1 MSKQKNNEVIR
12 KNELGYLQT
21 GDYFIP
27 DLKLP
32 QENRSIGKYG
42 RMHRDYLQEHN
53 LIRVND
59 LVLEGTLWTYLADLD
74 EQAQNRLQLI
84 ISQMQEEESVND
96 ELKETMATLIEQSVA
111 QQFGEDTDYIE
122 VTKSEFTDTAME
134 LELAMDV
141 TAMTEANGGTS
152 EDLTI
157 ASFVTEME
165 KSGMSCN

>member
-53 LIRVND
+53 PIRFDD
-59 LVLEGTLWTYLADLD
+59 LVLEGKLWTYLADLN
-74 EQAQNRLQLI
+74 EQAKNRLQLI
-84 ISQMQEEESVND
+84 IKQMQEAGIDRREKTYFATGEEYWKQLSSAFKDYTTEKEEVKKALGRGGIGMALQYYD
-96 ELKETMATLIEQSVA
+96 LKI
-111 QQFGEDTDYIE
+111 
-122 VTKSEFTDTAME
+122 
-134 LELAMDV
+134 
-141 TAMTEANGGTS
+141 
-152 EDLTI
+152 
-157 ASFVTEME
+157 
-165 KSGMSCN
+165 SGQI

>member
-53 LIRVND
+53 PIRFDD
-59 LVLEGTLWTYLADLD
+59 LVLEGKLWTYLADLN
-74 EQAQNRLQLI
+74 EQAQNRMQLI
-84 ISQMQEEESVND
+84 IMQMQEAECVND
-96 ELKETMATLIEQSVA
+96 ELKENNQMAWVQAMNSIHKRAEEIVLHELVY
-111 QQFGEDTDYIE
+111 GED
-122 VTKSEFTDTAME
+122 A
-134 LELAMDV
+134 
-141 TAMTEANGGTS
+141 
-152 EDLTI
+152 
-157 ASFVTEME
+157 
-165 KSGMSCN
+165 

>member
-27 DLKLP
+27 NLKLP

-53 LIRVND
+53 PIRFDD
-59 LVLEGTLWTYLADLD
+59 LELEGKLWTYLADLN

-84 ISQMQEEESVND
+84 IMQMQEAECVND
-96 ELKETMATLIEQSVA
+96 ELKENNQMAWVQAMNSIHNRAEEIVLHELVY
-111 QQFGEDTDYIE
+111 GEDT
-122 VTKSEFTDTAME
+122 
-134 LELAMDV
+134 
-141 TAMTEANGGTS
+141 
-152 EDLTI
+152 
-157 ASFVTEME
+157 
-165 KSGMSCN
+165 

>member
-53 LIRVND
+53 PIRFDD
-59 LVLEGTLWTYLADLD
+59 LVLEGKLWTYLADLN
-74 EQAQNRLQLI
+74 EQAQDRLQLI
-84 ISQMQEEESVND
+84 IRQMQEAESVND
-96 ELKETMATLIEQSVA
+96 ELKENNQMAWVQAMNSIHNRAEEIVLHELVY
-111 QQFGEDTDYIE
+111 GED
-122 VTKSEFTDTAME
+122 V
-134 LELAMDV
+134 
-141 TAMTEANGGTS
+141 
-152 EDLTI
+152 
-157 ASFVTEME
+157 
-165 KSGMSCN
+165 

>member
-53 LIRVND
+53 SIRFDD
-59 LVLEGTLWTYLADLD
+59 LVLEGKLWTYLADIN

-84 ISQMQEEESVND
+84 IKQMQEAESVND
-96 ELKETMATLIEQSVA
+96 ELKEDNQMAWVQAMNSIHNRAEEIVLHELVY
-111 QQFGEDTDYIE
+111 GED
-122 VTKSEFTDTAME
+122 A
-134 LELAMDV
+134 
-141 TAMTEANGGTS
+141 
-152 EDLTI
+152 
-157 ASFVTEME
+157 
-165 KSGMSCN
+165 

>member
-53 LIRVND
+53 PIRFDD
-59 LVLEGTLWTYLADLD
+59 LVLEGKLWTYLADLN
-74 EQAQNRLQLI
+74 EQTQNRLQLI
-84 ISQMQEEESVND
+84 IRQMQEAESVND
-96 ELKETMATLIEQSVA
+96 ELKENNQMAWVQAMKSIHNRAEEIVLHELVY
-111 QQFGEDTDYIE
+111 GEDE
-122 VTKSEFTDTAME
+122 
-134 LELAMDV
+134 
-141 TAMTEANGGTS
+141 
-152 EDLTI
+152 
-157 ASFVTEME
+157 
-165 KSGMSCN
+165 

>member
-12 KNELGYLQT
+12 EDRFGYLQT

-53 LIRVND
+53 PLRFDD
-59 LVLEGTLWTYLADLD
+59 LVLAGKLGTYLADLN

-84 ISQMQEEESVND
+84 IRQMQEAETVND
-96 ELKETMATLIEQSVA
+96 ELKESNQMAWVQSMNSIYNRAEEIVLHELVY
-111 QQFGEDTDYIE
+111 GED
-122 VTKSEFTDTAME
+122 V
-134 LELAMDV
+134 
-141 TAMTEANGGTS
+141 
-152 EDLTI
+152 
-157 ASFVTEME
+157 
-165 KSGMSCN
+165 

>member
-53 LIRVND
+53 PIRFDD
-59 LVLEGTLWTYLADLD
+59 LVLEGKLWTYLADLN
-74 EQAQNRLQLI
+74 EQTQNRLQLI
-84 ISQMQEEESVND
+84 IMQMQEAECVND
-96 ELKETMATLIEQSVA
+96 ELKENNQMVWVQAMNSIHNRAEEIVLHELVY
-111 QQFGEDTDYIE
+111 GED
-122 VTKSEFTDTAME
+122 A
-134 LELAMDV
+134 
-141 TAMTEANGGTS
+141 
-152 EDLTI
+152 
-157 ASFVTEME
+157 
-165 KSGMSCN
+165 